1 MFSFNEKIIIKKTL
15 AIAQKA
21 NAYRLFSALDQM
33 STSFQPGQLLRDA
46 RVETFL
52 GITAGH
58 NEEVD
63 GYIFLHFHLQN
74 PDQPH
79 LEYQ

>member
-1 MFSFNEKIIIKKTL
+1 M
-15 AIAQKA
+15 AQMA
-21 NAYRLFSALDQM
+21 NAYQLFSALDQM
-33 STSFQPGQLLRDA
+33 STSFQPGQLLRDVH
-46 RVETFL
+46 VETFL
-52 GITAGH
+52 GMTAGD

-63 GYIFLHFHLQN
+63 GYIFLHFHLRN